1 MSKKR
6 ERMKVGR
13 QSAAI
18 PTVRSMTDLDPVAPA
33 ATPGVPA
40 PEKPADEP
48 SEELTR
54 TIKSAYQ

>member
-1 MSKKR
+1 MRKKR
-6 ERMKVGR
+6 EGMKAGR

-18 PTVRSMTDLDPVAPA
+18 PPVRSMTDLEPAAPA
-33 ATPGVPA
+33 ATSGIA
-40 PEKPADEP
+40 EAEKPADEP